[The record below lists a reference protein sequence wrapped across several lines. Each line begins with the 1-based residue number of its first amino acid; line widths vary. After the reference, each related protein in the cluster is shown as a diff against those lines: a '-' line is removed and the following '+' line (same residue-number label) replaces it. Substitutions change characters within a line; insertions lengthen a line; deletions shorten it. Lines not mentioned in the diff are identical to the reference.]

1 MIYQPLHTSLTP
13 RLAGLVWAIG
23 SDTCA
28 QDVIAKRGPKKLRP
42 KHLGQRM
49 SCPDALS
56 RGMFLDGAV
65 RLEVAWGGK
74 LSAGVCRRADGLED
88 CDPNS
93 PMERRKV
100 RYD

>member
-1 MIYQPLHTSLTP
+1 
-13 RLAGLVWAIG
+13 
-23 SDTCA
+23 
-28 QDVIAKRGPKKLRP
+28 
-42 KHLGQRM
+42 M